1 MLIRQSYYLSNEI
14 IIENTHRIA
23 VIGVK
28 TRSSKLFF
36 ENKFPMVFK
45 KNKILIVHNKPLT
58 TLVGIGILR

>member
-1 MLIRQSYYLSNEI
+1 MQIIQSDYLSNEI

-28 TRSSKLFF
+28 TRSSKLLF

-45 KNKILIVHNKPLT
+45 KKIKYSLSIINQ
-58 TLVGIGILR
+58 